1 MLEGCRGQGQRSS
14 PQAHQVWAGHLSP
27 RLSFFLATGPAV
39 RTGRGWEG
47 ARSPSVLGS
56 SKSEPMQSKDLDIP
70 EQKSLLLKHR
80 AEEKVL
86 EEPPGWNSPLFL
98 AGFLVRT
105 QNIHSQCWVAWEGWD
120 GCCSIWSCSRHP
132 VSPDT
137 WLVSPDSPIPPWSS
151 HVLHCLH
158 RAMPIDPQ
166 SPGHLCPLV
175 GTSSVAHASR
185 IPPFMSIPSQDAL
198 HPCQEGERQSSW
210 PLTLQHTPT
219 APAAQ

>member
-1 MLEGCRGQGQRSS
+1 MGQGQCSS

-27 RLSFFLATGPAV
+27 RFSFFLATGPAV

-56 SKSEPMQSKDLDIP
+56 SKSEPTQSKDVDIP

-105 QNIHSQCWVAWEGWD
+105 QNIHSQWLGKAGMAAVAYGHAPNTQCPLTHGWCPLTPPAHP
-120 GCCSIWSCSRHP
+120 GKAMFSTACTGSGPSIHWWAP
-132 VSPDT
+132 AL
-137 WLVSPDSPIPPWSS
+137 WLVPAES
-151 HVLHCLH
+151 L
-158 RAMPIDPQ
+158 
-166 SPGHLCPLV
+166 PL
-175 GTSSVAHASR
+175 
-185 IPPFMSIPSQDAL
+185 
-198 HPCQEGERQSSW
+198 
-210 PLTLQHTPT
+210 
-219 APAAQ
+219 